1 MFPSKCIFFVVFFC
15 VVVTCFSKD
24 DSDTD
29 GKVIK
34 KIPYRFFYQRH
45 DRINMN
51 VTLKNIPPNVTS
63 AKLVLRYSN
72 EFLGALEFTYFDI
85 DRDNSL
91 QFQEEI
97 EEEIIYIDVELED
110 LTNVTRTIRLC
121 EGVQANVKPL
131 GLWEREL
138 KEILDRR
145 GPCFHESESCVLE
158 LDLGY
163 KYIVSETL
171 SNVELIVIPCS
182 VILMLVLILQAIEA
196 IRKHCRK
203 KPDIA
208 NRPPMPLPYRPFY
221 LNLLFQK
228 ECEREIR
235 EKEGQLCEEN
245 IYEEIDPF

>member
-1 MFPSKCIFFVVFFC
+1 MFPSKCIFYVVFSSIIVAC
-15 VVVTCFSKD
+15 ISRKD
-24 DSDTD
+24 SVTD

-34 KIPYRFFYQRH
+34 TFPYRFFYQRH

-63 AKLVLRYSN
+63 AKLLLQYSSG
-72 EFLGALEFTYFDI
+72 FVVTYFDI
-85 DRDNSL
+85 GRDNSL

-110 LTNVTRTIRLC
+110 LANGTRTIRLC
-121 EGVQANVKPL
+121 EGVQANVRKPL
-131 GLWEREL
+131 GLWETEL
-138 KEILDRR
+138 VEILNRP
-145 GPCFHESESCVLE
+145 GPCFHKSESCMLE

-163 KYIVSETL
+163 KYIETL
-171 SNVELIVIPCS
+171 SNVELIVIPFS
-182 VILMLVLILQAIEA
+182 VVFMLVLILQAIEA

-203 KPDIA
+203 KPDTA

>member
-1 MFPSKCIFFVVFFC
+1 
-15 VVVTCFSKD
+15 
-24 DSDTD
+24 
-29 GKVIK
+29 
-34 KIPYRFFYQRH
+34 
-45 DRINMN
+45 MN

-63 AKLVLRYSN
+63 ARLVLQYSN
-72 EFLGALEFTYFDI
+72 GLVFTYFDI
-85 DRDNSL
+85 GDDNSL

-97 EEEIIYIDVELED
+97 EDEIIYIDVELDID
-110 LTNVTRTIRLC
+110 LANATRKIRLC
-121 EGVQANVKPL
+121 EGVQANIRNPSF
-131 GLWEREL
+131 GLWRREL
-138 KEILDRR
+138 VEIVNRP
-145 GPCFHESESCVLE
+145 GPCFHKSESCVLE

-163 KYIVSETL
+163 KYIETL

-182 VILMLVLILQAIEA
+182 VIFTLVLILQAIEA